1 MAGLRAAP
9 EGPESPV
16 ILTLN
21 RSQNRHKM
29 PIWDAYLS
37 LAVEAPTLCW
47 MILALTVGTLAI
59 LLGPVMPWLPADIQ
73 S

>member
-1 MAGLRAAP
+1 
-9 EGPESPV
+9 
-16 ILTLN
+16 
-21 RSQNRHKM
+21 M

-37 LAVEAPTLCW
+37 LAVEAPILCW